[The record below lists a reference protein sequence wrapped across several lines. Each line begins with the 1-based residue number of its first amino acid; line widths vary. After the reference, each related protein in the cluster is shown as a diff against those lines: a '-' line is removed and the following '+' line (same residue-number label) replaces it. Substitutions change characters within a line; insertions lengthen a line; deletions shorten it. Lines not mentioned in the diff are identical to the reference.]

1 MIDRVNCGVKE
12 REKVEDNPKAEQIM
26 IEYKGWG
33 GEQVLGENKPQQE
46 VTEHKNQASIGIQ
59 DGIQCR
65 GNAYFLQRPHQNY
78 SKTAEQPAYGV
89 TRGLAE

>member
-33 GEQVLGENKPQQE
+33 GKQVLGENKHS
-46 VTEHKNQASIGIQ
+46 VTSSIG
-59 DGIQCR
+59 G
-65 GNAYFLQRPHQNY
+65 Y
-78 SKTAEQPAYGV
+78 
-89 TRGLAE
+89 